1 MQTDFWRLGVTH
13 FFSVFSTAEAVSKC
27 LYREKVPPE
36 KFSEIEW
43 LVFFKY
49 ATFRLTDV
57 ARTGKVRMWWLQIC
71 FVVQPYLG

>member
-27 LYREKVPPE
+27 LYREKVPREGQRNRMPG
-36 KFSEIEW
+36 
-43 LVFFKY
+43 VFQIRNV
-49 ATFRLTDV
+49 RLTDV
-57 ARTGKVRMWWLQIC
+57 AQTGKVRMWWLQIC